1 MTTNKKIYSNT
12 VSYTQLYNIKSHQM
26 QIYNMLYNAIVTYVD
41 LTLKIHSTFINETV
55 KVLQI
60 QLTEHSSNTIKF
72 SISKKILMH
81 FADLNYL
88 KEPAVKLFHNAA

>member
-1 MTTNKKIYSNT
+1 MPLS
-12 VSYTQLYNIKSHQM
+12 
-26 QIYNMLYNAIVTYVD
+26 

-60 QLTEHSSNTIKF
+60 QLIEHSSNTIKY

-81 FADLNYL
+81 FTYADLNLL
-88 KEPAVKLFHNAA
+88 KEPAVKLIYNAAS